1 MIRNKNFLLR
11 EVAGTQVIVPVGE
24 ATITFP
30 GMITVNATGA
40 FLWERL
46 ESAQTL
52 QSLAQALT
60 EEYEVT
66 PEQALKDVQA
76 FTKNLI
82 QVDAILE
89 D

>member
-1 MIRNKNFLLR
+1 M
-11 EVAGTQVIVPVGE
+11 IVPVGE